1 MKQLKVKSLLE
12 QWHIHPLALD
22 NINLN
27 KILYN
32 GQSFRWKW
40 HYYDINTMSCNLNT
54 LLKQDTDLTSNLI
67 KIHYN
72 SIRLLST
79 DTSHILK
86 LFQNGQRLYFY
97 SPDTAFVKEIEEF
110 LTNMLQLHVDRL
122 KLYQNISDL
131 DKHLEKLLKPHL
143 VSKNFEN
150 LECTIMKLPPW
161 ETLLSFICSSNN
173 NIKRISSMCDKLCEI
188 GGQKLDDIEIP
199 TYGENNEFIDFQRA
213 PIYAF
218 PSCKDLLA
226 TCNENILKEAKFGY
240 RAKYIMQTLQLFD
253 DMRKSNGF
261 EDLSDSQF
269 ICSNISPLV
278 NEMTYKQAKEWLVQF
293 SGCGPKVAD
302 CVLLYSD
309 VTLINEKEIK
319 QEKIEEV
326 TVETIDVVRNWN
338 GIIPIDAHITRI
350 AIRDFPHIIKKN
362 QKNLE
367 LMRESLMKKF
377 GNFGGWIQVLLFTK
391 EIDKSIKN

>member
-1 MKQLKVKSLLE
+1 
-12 QWHIHPLALD
+12 
-22 NINLN
+22 
-27 KILYN
+27 
-32 GQSFRWKW
+32 
-40 HYYDINTMSCNLNT
+40 MSCNLNT
-54 LLKQDTDLTSNLI
+54 LLKQDIDLTSNLI

-86 LFQNGQRLYFY
+86 LFQNGQKLYFY

-110 LTNMLQLHVDRL
+110 LTNMLQIHVDRL

-143 VSKNFEN
+143 VSKNFES

-199 TYGENNEFIDFQRA
+199 TYGENNEFIDYQRV

-218 PSCKDLLA
+218 PSCKDLL
-226 TCNENILKEAKFGY
+226 TKCSENILKEAKFGY

-269 ICSNISPLV
+269 ICLNISPLV
-278 NEMTYKQAKEWLVQF
+278 KEMTYKQAKEWLVQF